1 MAGVIGNITFD
12 CASPNRVADFWCEVL
27 GYVKQDVSHLA
38 LNDDPESPLYRDG
51 FAAALHPAGRWAGPR
66 LFFQRVPE
74 GKSVKNR
81 LHLDVNVRDEAAME
95 AEADRLVALGARRVR
110 QYDENDETWIWMED
124 VEGNEFCVQPG
135 PVPEGF
141 SG

>member
-12 CASPNRVADFWCEVL
+12 CTSPNRVADFWCEVL
-27 GYVKQDVSHLA
+27 GYVKQDVSYG
-38 LNDDPESPLYRDG
+38 DD

-74 GKSVKNR
+74 GKAVKNR

-95 AEADRLVALGARRVR
+95 AEADRLAALGATRVR
-110 QYDENDETWIWMED
+110 RYDEDGEQWIWMED